1 MYHRFNSLA
10 VRFTDI
16 VLSENGTVQRD
27 YRILNIRANAF
38 LTTFLLVA
46 LSMTPIGKE
55 PVASNHLDGSTFP
68 LIACSLI
75 SNSFPAIAVFVYTSI
90 YAFRNVVVF
99 Q

>member
-1 MYHRFNSLA
+1 MKGISGSIYDTNW
-10 VRFTDI
+10 
-16 VLSENGTVQRD
+16 
-27 YRILNIRANAF
+27 
-38 LTTFLLVA
+38 
-46 LSMTPIGKE
+46 KE